1 MLALL
6 GDFEDQRNLLRHPTI
21 VCLIGHKWRRLY
33 SYSWYLF
40 ILQSSIL
47 HFAALD
53 GYFTWGSCCIL
64 CSCRHSQPTSG
75 CFTLG
80 VKSSTYTNNSQYGLL
95 IELSKECI
103 LFSRQYSVPDKV
115 TTQVFFPKSCDHL
128 VPLDKARPPL
138 NIATTSPAFTRCF
151 FLYCS
156 QGGFE
161 RSITGPVLSKRQLVM
176 ELFVICLFGLLSRN
190 T

>member
-6 GDFEDQRNLLRHPTI
+6 GEDKCNLLRHPTI

-33 SYSWYLF
+33 YYSCFF
-40 ILQSSIL
+40 ILQSTIS

-53 GYFTWGSCCIL
+53 GYFTWVSCCIL
-64 CSCRHSQPTSG
+64 CSCRPSQPTYG
-75 CFTLG
+75 CFTPG
-80 VKSSTYTNNSQYGLL
+80 IKSSKYINNPQYGLL

-103 LFSRQYSVPDKV
+103 LFPRQYSVPDKV

-138 NIATTSPAFTRCF
+138 NIATTSPAFTRWF
-151 FLYCS
+151 F
-156 QGGFE
+156 
-161 RSITGPVLSKRQLVM
+161 IGPGSDHWFPLSV
-176 ELFVICLFGLLSRN
+176 
-190 T
+190 TD